1 MEIKLDFL
9 NALTKE
15 LETVIVTILK
25 MLVCDVLQVMFSGSS
40 FEELLGICYKLN
52 LWIYVVMY
60 LRIYLIVI
68 LVM

>member
-25 MLVCDVLQVMFSGSS
+25 MLVCDVLQVMFSGS

-60 LRIYLIVI
+60 LRIYLIII